1 MHGLT
6 RERLEAVL
14 ERCPGL
20 RIAVVG
26 DLMLDVYLHGSV
38 SRISPEAPV
47 PVVHVS
53 EERTALGGA
62 ANVAA
67 NVAALG
73 AACTVVGCVGA
84 DDAGRRLRAG
94 LDALGA
100 GTVRTLLV
108 EDGGRPT
115 TTKTRVVARHQ
126 QVVRYDRERDDEVA
140 GDVAARLCGLVEE
153 AVAGADAL
161 VLEDYN
167 KGVLA
172 PAVIRAALAAARG
185 AGIPMVVD
193 PKFRNFFAFAGAT
206 VFKPNAVELSAALGE
221 PLAGGDDG
229 WLEAA
234 RTRVGARHLL
244 LTLGEDGMAMCSEG
258 GGTLRV
264 PAVAREVFDVSGAGD
279 TVTAVVAL
287 ALAAGADAA
296 EAAVLANLAA
306 GIEVGKPG
314 VAVVTPGE
322 LRAALPEGRRAE
334 DDERGGA
341 GAERAGRTLAAEENA
356 WPT

>member
-1 MHGLT
+1 
-6 RERLEAVL
+6 
-14 ERCPGL
+14 
-20 RIAVVG
+20 
-26 DLMLDVYLHGSV
+26 
-38 SRISPEAPV
+38 
-47 PVVHVS
+47 
-53 EERTALGGA
+53 
-62 ANVAA
+62 VAA

-193 PKFRNFFAFAGAT
+193 PKFRNFFAFAGRHGVQAQRGRAERRARGSRS
-206 VFKPNAVELSAALGE
+206 P
-221 PLAGGDDG
+221 AGTTAG
-229 WLEAA
+229 WRRRARGWGRGTCCSRWA
-234 RTRVGARHLL
+234 RTGWRCAPR
-244 LTLGEDGMAMCSEG
+244 
-258 GGTLRV
+258 
-264 PAVAREVFDVSGAGD
+264 
-279 TVTAVVAL
+279 
-287 ALAAGADAA
+287 AAGRSACLPSPARCS
-296 EAAVLANLAA
+296 
-306 GIEVGKPG
+306 
-314 VAVVTPGE
+314 TS
-322 LRAALPEGRRAE
+322 RA
-334 DDERGGA
+334 RGT
-341 GAERAGRTLAAEENA
+341 R
-356 WPT
+356 